1 MEPTAKRAVLLG
13 SRGEPEIELYFG
25 YHDLHPV
32 TKVPLRDWVKALPN
46 RRWNPSAKS
55 WRVGLAGLPKGTL
68 RDAGFIVTFVDGS
81 PAKPS
86 DLAAIRDDGPG
97 EDFAVP
103 AWFGLALDPYQRDGA
118 ERVAA
123 GRYLLADSMGLGKG
137 SPVWAKLLTPHG
149 WTTYGEIKVGDQLI
163 GQNGQPTTVIGV
175 FPRGELDVYRVTM
188 SDGSSVVV
196 DGDHL
201 WEVTTSLDRVE
212 NRHPSV
218 RSTSE
223 LMQDSLRVVEGG
235 VEKHVAFIPIVEP
248 VHFAP
253 LPPGS
258 LSLDP
263 YLLGLLLGD
272 GSFMKSSVS
281 FTNVDQELIEA
292 VRDRIRPYGCDLCR
306 WRQKKS
312 ITYGISGP
320 GDRFQPNPIMREIRS
335 FGLAPCRSE
344 HKFVPEVYLLA
355 SPEDRLELLR
365 GMMDTDGNG
374 GAAAVFNSSS
384 LRLVEAVEFIVRSL
398 GGVARRS
405 EKSPVYRNRHGVKV
419 RGQVAY
425 RVVLN
430 LPRGV
435 CPFRLERK
443 VAAWSKPWKYG
454 PMRAIR
460 SIEPAGRAEVVCI
473 AVDAQDQL
481 YVTEDFI
488 VTHNTRQLLAV
499 AAGLAPARV
508 LILCPPVVLTHWL
521 RETEESG
528 LVGREAGTGLTEAP
542 GAILAPPTTRWP
554 STSGDGPSMSDPLPA
569 CAERLRAGE
578 IAVIRPGRKEPE
590 LPERGV
596 VIVPDTLVAARRK
609 LLARLW
615 AWQPELLIY
624 DEAHRAK
631 TWDSKRSVAAR
642 TLAGGTVGPVLVS
655 TGTPMFAQ
663 PAETVPLLDM
673 TGQLG
678 QVFGGR
684 AAFVDRY
691 LRLNRYRQLV
701 ARPERLP
708 ELRAKLDRGVWVRR
722 TKADVLR
729 DLPPKS
735 RRALVVDV
743 DRSGF
748 DAAHA
753 EVAAAASRWLAEY
766 HASVQTLPSEE
777 EILDWCHGNLA
788 FVSSLRRAAGLCKVS
803 AASEY
808 ICEWVQANTVVDPET
823 GAARCERPLVVWTHH
838 REVTEAMA
846 DTVPAA
852 LVKAG
857 LGRAAVI
864 AGGTPANERSRIID
878 AFQAGF
884 IPVLVGSITA
894 AGVGITLTRSS
905 DVLFT
910 ETDWTPGIVSQAEDR
925 VHRKGQQNH
934 VTVTTMVAPGTL
946 DEPIQ
951 AVLAHKA
958 RVLEALM
965 PGDDHDVAVVDAGKR
980 GSDDWVTAAS
990 LLAGIVREL
999 IESGAWKKQRHR
1011 AA

>member
-1 MEPTAKRAVLLG
+1 MEAPTKSAVLLG
-13 SRGEPEIELYFG
+13 TKGEPEVELCFG

-32 TKVPLRDWVKALPN
+32 TSAPLRDWVKALPN

-55 WRVGLAGLPKGTL
+55 WRVNLTGLAKGTL
-68 RDAGFIVTFVDGS
+68 RDAGFTVTFLDGS

-86 DLAAIRDDGPG
+86 DLSTIRNDRAG
-97 EDFAVP
+97 EDFVVP

-123 GRYLLADSMGLGKG
+123 GRFLLADTPGLGKG
-137 SPVWAKLLTPHG
+137 SPTGTRILTPHG
-149 WTTYGEIKVGDQLI
+149 WTTYGEVRVGDQVI
-163 GQNGQPTTVIGV
+163 GSDGRRTAVIGV
-175 FPRGELDVYRVTM
+175 YPRGELDVFKVTM

-196 DGDHL
+196 DADHL
-201 WEVTTSLDRVE
+201 WQVMDHEQRQCASF
-212 NRHPSV
+212 PSIL
-218 RSTSE
+218 STSE
-223 LMQDSLRVVEGG
+223 LMERGSRENGDGRHL
-235 VEKHVAFIPIVEP
+235 AFIPIVRP

-253 LPPGS
+253 QPRGATP
-258 LSLDP
+258 LDP

-272 GSFMKSSVS
+272 GTLSKSSVS
-281 FTNVDQELIEA
+281 FTSVDDELIEA
-292 VRDRIRPYGCDLCR
+292 VRDRISPHGCLLNP
-306 WRQKKS
+306 WKHHNG
-312 ITYGISGP
+312 ITYGIAGP
-320 GDRFQPNPIMREIRS
+320 GSRNENNPIMEALRAM
-335 FGLAPCRSE
+335 GLAPCRSE
-344 HKFVPEVYLLA
+344 HKFVPEPYLLA
-355 SPEDRLELLR
+355 APHERLELFR
-365 GMMDTDGNG
+365 GLMDTDGNG

-384 LRLVEAVEFIVRSL
+384 LRLTEDVEFLVRSL

-405 EKSPVYRNRHGVKV
+405 VRNPSYRNRHGV
-419 RGQVAY
+419 RIEGQTAY
-425 RVVLN
+425 RLTVSM
-430 LPRGV
+430 PPEFA
-435 CPFRLERK
+435 PFRLGRK
-443 VAAWSKPWKYG
+443 LARWKKPWKYG

-488 VTHNTRQLLAV
+488 VTHNTRQVLAV
-499 AAGLAPARV
+499 AAGLGPARV

-521 RETEESG
+521 RETEQSG
-528 LVGREAGTGLTEAP
+528 LVGQVAGTGSSEAP
-542 GAILAPPTTRWP
+542 AAILAPPTTRWP
-554 STSGDGPSMSDPLPA
+554 STSGDGPSMSDPPPGR
-569 CAERLRAGE
+569 AERLRAGE

-615 AWQPELLIY
+615 TWQPELLIY

-642 TLAGGTVGPVLVS
+642 TIAGGTVGPVLVS

-663 PAETVPLLDM
+663 PAEMVPLLDM

-708 ELRAKLDRGVWVRR
+708 ELRAKLDREVWVRR

-753 EVAAAASRWLAEY
+753 EVAAAASRWLADY
-766 HASVQTLPSEE
+766 HTAVQASPSKE
-777 EILDWCHGNLA
+777 EILDWCRGNLA

-808 ICEWVQANTVVDPET
+808 ICDWVQANTVVDPET
-823 GAARCERPLVVWTHH
+823 GTPRCERPLVVWTHH

-846 DTVPAA
+846 NTVPAA

-857 LGRAAVI
+857 LGQAGVI
-864 AGGTPANERSRIID
+864 AGGTPTGQRSRMVD
-878 AFQAGF
+878 AFQAGK

-910 ETDWTPGIVSQAEDR
+910 ETDWTPGVVSQAEDR
-925 VHRKGQQNH
+925 CHRKGQQNH
-934 VTVTTMVAPGTL
+934 VIVTTMVAPGTL

-951 AVLAHKA
+951 TVLAHKA
-958 RVLEALM
+958 RVLDAVM
-965 PGDDHDVAVVDAGKR
+965 PGDDHHVEVMNEGQR
-980 GSDDWVTAAS
+980 GSDHWVTAAS

-999 IESGAWKKQRHR
+999 IASQAWKKQPHR